1 MLFDTHAHYDDERFD
16 GDRDALLASMPE
28 RGVELIVNP
37 GCTVK
42 TSRTAVELAARFAH
56 VYAAVGIHPENC
68 HDFTPAQ
75 IDDLRALAAR
85 PKVVAIGEIGLDYY
99 WEQNPPREFQQE
111 VFRDQLALARELGLP
126 VIVHDRDA
134 HADCLA
140 IVKEFPQVRG
150 VFHCFSGS
158 VEIAQELIKR
168 GWYLGFDGP
177 LTYKNAK
184 KTVEVAK
191 IVPLDRVLLETDSPY
206 MAPVPVRGTRNDSRN
221 VSHIAAKFAEIRGMS
236 TDEIIALTNENG
248 RRFFGI
254 QSAKEERS

>member
-1 MLFDTHAHYDDERFD
+1 MNLIFDTHAHYDDEAFD
-16 GDRDALLASMPE
+16 ADREELLSSMPE
-28 RGVELIVNP
+28 NGVGLIVDP
-37 GCTVK
+37 GCDLD
-42 TSRTAVELAARFAH
+42 TSRRAVEIAEQYLH
-56 VYAAVGIHPENC
+56 VYAAVGWHPENC
-68 HDFTPAQ
+68 APYTRDSLDT
-75 IDDLRALAAR
+75 LRVWAND

-111 VFRDQLALARELGLP
+111 VFRDQLTLAQELNLP

-150 VFHCFSGS
+150 VFHCYSGS
-158 VEIAQELIKR
+158 AETAQELIKR

-184 KTVEVAK
+184 KAVEVAR
-191 IVPLDRVLLETDSPY
+191 IVPLERILLETDSPY

-221 VSHIAAKFAEIRGMS
+221 VFHIAAKLAEIRGMS
-236 TDEIIALTNENG
+236 TDEIISITNENG
-248 RRFFGI
+248 RRLFGI
-254 QSAKEERS
+254 H